1 MPGKHGPQ
9 VIAGVSDL
17 LFTSKI
23 SETAR
28 LLGIS
33 VGFAG
38 SREALFRK
46 ASQAPR
52 LIVLDLNLKPLEPLA
67 LIRDLKGTLTWRR
80 SPITAFVN
88 HECADLIEAARQA
101 GCDGGPHPRRLLE
114 RPAEN
119 PRRRCRLA
127 RPHPPEPKSD
137 RPSR

>member
-1 MPGKHGPQ
+1 MPENTPPQ

-52 LIVLDLNLKPLEPLA
+52 LIVLDLNLKPLDPLA
-67 LIRDLKGTLTWRR
+67 LIRDLKGNPDLAEV
-80 SPITAFVN
+80 PVTAFVN

-101 GCDGGPHPRRLLE
+101 GCDEVLTRGAFSSGLPKILGGV
-114 RPAEN
+114 AG
-119 PRRRCRLA
+119 
-127 RPHPPEPKSD
+127 
-137 RPSR
+137 

>member
-1 MPGKHGPQ
+1 MPENTPPQ

-46 ASQAPR
+46 ASQVPR
-52 LIVLDLNLKPLEPLA
+52 LIILDLNLKPLDPLA
-67 LIRDLKGTLTWRR
+67 LIRDLKGNPDLAEV
-80 SPITAFVN
+80 PVTAFVN
-88 HECADLIEAARQA
+88 HECADLIEGARRA
-101 GCDGGPHPRRLLE
+101 GCDEVLTRGAFSSGL
-114 RPAEN
+114 
-119 PRRRCRLA
+119 
-127 RPHPPEPKSD
+127 PKILGAVAG
-137 RPSR
+137 

>member
-1 MPGKHGPQ
+1 MPENTALQ

-46 ASQAPR
+46 AARTRPR
-52 LIVLDLNLKPLEPLA
+52 LIILDLNLKPLDPLA
-67 LIRDLKGTLTWRR
+67 LIRDLKGNPDLAEVPVTT
-80 SPITAFVN
+80 FVN

-101 GCDGGPHPRRLLE
+101 GCHEVLTRGAFSSGLPNILGGV
-114 RPAEN
+114 AV
-119 PRRRCRLA
+119 
-127 RPHPPEPKSD
+127 
-137 RPSR
+137 